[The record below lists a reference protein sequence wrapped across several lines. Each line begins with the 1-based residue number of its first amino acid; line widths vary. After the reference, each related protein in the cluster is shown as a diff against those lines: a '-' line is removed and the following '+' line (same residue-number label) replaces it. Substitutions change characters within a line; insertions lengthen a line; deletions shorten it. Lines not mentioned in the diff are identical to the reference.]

1 VSSTQTFT
9 VDKFL
14 GLNEAAD
21 GKTELKMGQAAR
33 MENFLVT
40 DSYNLSTRPGIQRID
55 FENQRSNAPVLG
67 VWAGNIGGTEY
78 LTVVDVLD
86 GADRIWMFAKKKTG
100 GFTLTLR
107 QDGALGLTMAE
118 GAKVKIFA
126 FAGTLYVMSAK
137 NTVIYRGGEF
147 AEAEVYVPLVVTG
160 ADPAGGGTELE
171 GINLLSTLRRIDYS
185 ADGEAKA
192 FALPAEAAGVTQIL
206 IDNISYAVETA
217 GAFDPATHT
226 FTFNSAP
233 EKGVGN
239 VELTYDTDPEQGEKN
254 RMRVVNMTLTESYN
268 GATDTRL
275 FLAGDGSNLC
285 IYSGVP
291 QSGDITKL
299 YFPAMNE
306 VAVDMAAGSVTGL
319 VRSDNKLLV
328 FTKSGADLI
337 TYEPVTLA
345 GGRVIAGFYLRAA
358 NREFGNEAMGQVQ
371 VVQNK
376 PRSVTSGGIYEWNFG
391 SYYTRDERH
400 AKRVSDM
407 VGKTLR
413 SADTDRI
420 VTCDDNVGK
429 TYYVFLN
436 DESGTVLVNRYALDG
451 EIWCVYRSGL
461 CTDVRWAKAVG
472 GIMTF
477 STGSDLFYF
486 NSGTTKDA
494 PAIPGGES
502 QTINA
507 VWESGYMDFGADFRR
522 KYSSL
527 IYLSILPEASSSL
540 TVTAS
545 TDRRETYVEKMLN
558 NTLFSFANVDFARWS
573 FSMNATPKI
582 RRVRLKVKKFVYY
595 KLIFKVEQP
604 GTRATVL
611 SFDQQV
617 RYASMVK

>member
-1 VSSTQTFT
+1 MSSTQTFT
-9 VDKFL
+9 VEKFL

-55 FENQRSNAPVLG
+55 FENQRSNAPVLS
-67 VWAGNIGGTEY
+67 VWSGIVGGEEY
-78 LTVVDVLD
+78 LAVADFFD
-86 GADRIWMFAKKKTG
+86 GSDRLWLFTKKPRG
-100 GFTLTLR
+100 GFALAHKQT
-107 QDGALGLTMAE
+107 GALGLTAAE

-126 FAGTLYVMSAK
+126 FGGALYVMSAG
-137 NTVIYRGGEF
+137 NTVTYARQGF
-147 AEAEVYVPLVVTG
+147 MEAEVYVPLVIAG
-160 ADPAGGGTELE
+160 AAPSGGGTELE
-171 GINLLSTLRRIDYS
+171 GINLLSPLRRIDYS

-192 FALPAEAAGVTQIL
+192 FVLPEEAESVVRVR
-206 IDNISYAVETA
+206 IDNTDYAVETA
-217 GAFDPATHT
+217 GTYDKLTHT

-239 VELTYDTDPEQGEKN
+239 VELTYGTDREQAEAN

-275 FLAGDGSNLC
+275 FMAGDGSNLC

-345 GGRVIAGFYLRAA
+345 DGRVIAGFYLRAA

-451 EIWCVYRSGL
+451 EIWCVYRASL
-461 CTDVRWAKAVG
+461 CSDVRWAKAVG
-472 GIMTF
+472 GVMAF

-486 NSGTTKDA
+486 DGGTTKDA

-558 NTLFSFANVDFARWS
+558 NTLFSFSNVDFARWS
-573 FSMNATPKI
+573 FIMNDTPKI